1 MMNDLNYH
9 HLGHIVEYLILKTAG
24 QRIRIQLLA
33 NANFIVL
40 FTHWF

>member
-1 MMNDLNYH
+1 MNDLDHH
-9 HLGHIVEYLILKTAG
+9 HLGHTVEYHILETAG